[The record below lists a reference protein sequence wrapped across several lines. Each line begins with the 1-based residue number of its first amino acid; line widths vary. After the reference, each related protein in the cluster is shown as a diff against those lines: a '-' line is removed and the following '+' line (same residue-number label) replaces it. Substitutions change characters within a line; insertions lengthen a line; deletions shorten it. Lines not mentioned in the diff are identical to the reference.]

1 MLIFLLR
8 SYCKMHHGKLLS
20 LIFFI
25 PLSMRKNIVCLLS
38 VMLAIYC
45 KGEKQPPRQHAIF
58 AEVGGNALFYTINYE
73 YRTPLKPAI
82 TFAPSVGYTYWGK
95 IIRLENIKH
104 SFTARTLFLFGKKNH
119 FFEAGLCGTILP
131 GKAVN
136 ESPSPAGYGWV
147 LTNKNK
153 TYYNGSVALGYR
165 YESKSGFLAR
175 ISVCPTLTNISDNI
189 TEKKKF
195 IWGGIGL
202 GWSF

>member
-1 MLIFLLR
+1 MKHYIALISSLLIGIT
-8 SYCKMHHGKLLS
+8 SIYAAEK
-20 LIFFI
+20 I
-25 PLSMRKNIVCLLS
+25 PPNK
-38 VMLAIYC
+38 
-45 KGEKQPPRQHAIF
+45 HAVF
-58 AEVGGNALFYTINYE
+58 AELGGNALFYTINYE
-73 YRTPLKPAI
+73 YRTQLKPAI

-131 GKAVN
+131 GKAVI

-153 TYYNGSVALGYR
+153 TYYNGSLALGYR
-165 YESKSGFLAR
+165 YESYSGFLVR
-175 ISVCPTLTNISDNI
+175 ISVCPTITNISDNI

-195 IWGGIGL
+195 IWGAIGL